1 MHTGT
6 VITLI
11 DFLSDSLSEV
21 DLFLWLFFF
30 FQAFFVQWAQPFH
43 SSAWLVSTVIG
54 LDSTPQLGIVL
65 QDITVP
71 KVLRTLMPPLAPL
84 DTTAPLGL
92 FFLCSVLLEQ

>member
-30 FQAFFVQWAQPFH
+30 FSRLFL
-43 SSAWLVSTVIG
+43 SSGLSLSTA
-54 LDSTPQLGIVL
+54 
-65 QDITVP
+65 
-71 KVLRTLMPPLAPL
+71 LR
-84 DTTAPLGL
+84 GW
-92 FFLCSVLLEQ
+92 FLL